1 MAIINP
7 DMLLNPFEPIQKSRF
22 VVTVDGIPSF
32 LVKSFNIPQPSTTKI
47 VVDGIHDQAKHAG
60 KTTYGDM
67 SMTLYQAV
75 DPSTL
80 QMIYSWHRLQFEAET
95 GKKGYTEMYKKNMQ
109 IDILAPDGATVQ
121 RHKIIGAWIMEI
133 GGLDYDKS
141 ADDKVDI
148 TLTLSIDKPILEF

>member
-7 DMLLNPFEPIQKSRF
+7 DALLANAEPIQKSRF
-22 VVTVDGIPSF
+22 EVTVDGIPSF
-32 LVKSFNIPQPSTTKI
+32 LVKSFNIPQPSTSKI
-47 VVDGIHDQAKHAG
+47 VIDGINDQYKHAG

-67 SMTLYQAV
+67 TMTLYQAI
-75 DPSTL
+75 DPSTM
-80 QMIYSWHRLQFEAET
+80 QMIYAWHRLQYEAET

-109 IDILAPDGATVQ
+109 IDILDPMGTTVQ
-121 RHKIIGAWIMEI
+121 RHKILGAWITEI
-133 GGLDYDKS
+133 SGLDYDKS